1 MCTVCGTTAADQFA
15 TSAPRL
21 LNGGQW
27 EAVFSPSVCFWGC
40 SPYQEAHAGKP
51 APLIWTTQH
60 GVLSYFQL
68 QVLLLSDYGLSAPTP
83 RARPLQPLHLPD
95 PDPLLT
101 HLAAE
106 SAAYWGGLQALT
118 GAPLLAAQQSL
129 DVVLDPERDHA
140 GALGF
145 SKLQVWF
152 SLWGPVRLLCSKPSL
167 IGLVL
172 RPLLVHAPRADAVVS
187 FAF

>member
-1 MCTVCGTTAADQFA
+1 MYTDYDTTAAG
-15 TSAPRL
+15 TSQQAQHTPWKCAQQGRCLL
-21 LNGGQW
+21 LNVLLYQAGTGCWLRATCPIANMRQW
-27 EAVFSPSVCFWGC
+27 LKHMAL
-40 SPYQEAHAGKP
+40 
-51 APLIWTTQH
+51 PLPH
-60 GVLSYFQL
+60 HRPLQL

-106 SAAYWGGLQALT
+106 AAAYWGGLQALT

-140 GALGF
+140 GAVGF
-145 SKLQVWF
+145 SKLQV
-152 SLWGPVRLLCSKPSL
+152 
-167 IGLVL
+167 
-172 RPLLVHAPRADAVVS
+172 
-187 FAF
+187 